1 MSFFIILFVI
11 LAVAVF
17 NVLSHRFATVRDTT
31 ITYIAGQI
39 GAGKSSYSVKLA
51 RSALKRGRPVYCT
64 DYIQGCKRFD
74 VTWLHDMRCPE
85 GSLVIIDEAALKFN
99 SREFSKIS
107 KDILAY
113 FKKARHYKNDVV
125 LISQTFSDS
134 DKQIRE
140 VANRVL
146 FMRKFGWLTLPVR
159 VSGDITIGDDG
170 QPCMKYKIG
179 KFARPFIP
187 ALQGKYYNSWNDDE
201 DRVFC
206 PDENWDPESEQD
218 KILLSDYGDDSALDE
233 TSVQF
238 SEQDAKQLIDDFRH
252 GKGIDLSKF
261 FPQG

>member
-1 MSFFIILFVI
+1 MFVI
-11 LAVAVF
+11 VLLIAFCFVIFF
-17 NVLSHRFATVRDTT
+17 NILSHRFASRRDTT
-31 ITYIAGQI
+31 ITFIAGQI

-51 RSALKRGRPVYCT
+51 RDALRRGRPVYCT
-64 DYIQGCKRFD
+64 DYIQGCRKFD
-74 VTWLHDMRCPE
+74 VTWLHNMRCPE
-85 GSLVIIDEAALKFN
+85 NALLIIDEAALKFN

-146 FMRKFGWLTLPVR
+146 FMRKLGWVTLPVR

-170 QPCMKYKIG
+170 QPTMKYKIG
-179 KFARPFIP
+179 KLAKPFIP

-201 DRVFC
+201 NRQLC
-206 PDENWDPESEQD
+206 PDELWDSELD
-218 KILLSDYGDDSALDE
+218 SEDDVKPSPRLLGGAE
-233 TSVQF
+233 G
-238 SEQDAKQLIDDFRH
+238 ECE
-252 GKGIDLSKF
+252 
-261 FPQG
+261 